1 MTLNMRRRQDGHEN
15 FRDDKVNY
23 RRLRA
28 TASFLLILSIRFLIL
43 LRAKQHVVF
52 FSFFDI
58 QPTHVSDPSPEPD
71 NMIPFYAGGYTES
84 LYDYTYTPGL
94 L

>member
-43 LRAKQHVVF
+43 LRAKKHVVF
-52 FSFFDI
+52 FFF
-58 QPTHVSDPSPEPD
+58 
-71 NMIPFYAGGYTES
+71 
-84 LYDYTYTPGL
+84 L
-94 L
+94 